1 MRSTRTAV
9 LAGALLLGS
18 AVAAPAASAASPSPD
33 DPVRR
38 TTVLKLWVQREAATP
53 IADSP
58 GTAARVITLTCD
70 PDGGTHP
77 HAEKAC
83 ELLRGVDGDFRRLNE
98 QPNAFCPAVY
108 DPVTAY
114 ETGLWR
120 GREVGYKQTY
130 GNSCWLAAA
139 TGAVFTFR

>member
-9 LAGALLLGS
+9 LVGALLLGS
-18 AVAAPAASAASPSPD
+18 VVAAPAASAASPGSP

-38 TTVLKLWVQREAATP
+38 TTVLKLWVQREAAAP
-53 IADSP
+53 VESP
-58 GTAARVITLTCD
+58 GDAAKVITLTCD

-98 QPNAFCPAVY
+98 RPNAFCPAVH

-114 ETGLWR
+114 ERGLWR
-120 GREVGYKQTY
+120 GREVSYKQTY